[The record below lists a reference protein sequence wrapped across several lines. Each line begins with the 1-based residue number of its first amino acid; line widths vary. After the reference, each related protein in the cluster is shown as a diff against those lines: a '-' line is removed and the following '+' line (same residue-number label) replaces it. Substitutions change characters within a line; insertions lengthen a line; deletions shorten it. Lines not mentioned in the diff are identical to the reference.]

1 MAKNIIIGQS
11 GGPTAVIN
19 SSLAGVYKAARSLG
33 ADKVYGMKYGIE
45 GLLKEEL
52 LELNVLLDDRMSIE
66 LLKRTPSSYLGSCRF
81 KLPDPD
87 TDATPFV
94 KLFTLFDKYD
104 ICAVFYIGGNDSMD
118 TIAKLSRYGQQVGSS
133 VRFIGVPKTIDNDLC
148 LTDHTPGYGS
158 AAKYIATILKEVIR
172 DSSVYNIRS
181 VTVAEIMGR
190 HAGWLA
196 AASALAGEYGA
207 GPDLIYLP
215 ETDFD
220 MPKFIEDV
228 KRVYAEK
235 GNCLVAVSEGIHYA
249 DGGFVSDAKVEKTDG
264 FGHAQM
270 GGLAA
275 ILAEVIKEETGAKV
289 RGIELNLLQRCG
301 AHLASETDIEESFM
315 AGKAAVENA
324 IAGINGRMIAF
335 ERGIQNGHYAC
346 KTKLVPLMEVANVE
360 KKIPREWINEDGTG
374 VTHRFIEYALP
385 LIQGEPDLPKQDSLP
400 RFARLKKVL
409 AK

>member
-1 MAKNIIIGQS
+1 MC
-11 GGPTAVIN
+11 T
-19 SSLAGVYKAARSLG
+19 SSAR
-33 ADKVYGMKYGIE
+33 
-45 GLLKEEL
+45 
-52 LELNVLLDDRMSIE
+52 
-66 LLKRTPSSYLGSCRF
+66 
-81 KLPDPD
+81 
-87 TDATPFV
+87 
-94 KLFTLFDKYD
+94 
-104 ICAVFYIGGNDSMD
+104 
-118 TIAKLSRYGQQVGSS
+118 
-133 VRFIGVPKTIDNDLC
+133 
-148 LTDHTPGYGS
+148 
-158 AAKYIATILKEVIR
+158 
-172 DSSVYNIRS
+172 
-181 VTVAEIMGR
+181 
-190 HAGWLA
+190 
-196 AASALAGEYGA
+196 
-207 GPDLIYLP
+207 
-215 ETDFD
+215 
-220 MPKFIEDV
+220 
-228 KRVYAEK
+228 
-235 GNCLVAVSEGIHYA
+235 